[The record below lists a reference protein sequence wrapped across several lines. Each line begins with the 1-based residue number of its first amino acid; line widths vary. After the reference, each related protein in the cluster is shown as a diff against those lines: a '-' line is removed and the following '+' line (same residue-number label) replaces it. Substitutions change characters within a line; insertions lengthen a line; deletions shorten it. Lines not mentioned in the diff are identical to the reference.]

1 VLTVRLPR
9 QGGFSS
15 LDVECICLPTRE
27 DGPRSARCDLN
38 ESDPSN
44 HITAQREPPPNNDK
58 TPTVTGGGVGIEEN
72 PGRGFRHF
80 QLSLGW
86 KTKLT
91 ASATGFVLSPE
102 RDLPM
107 PGMSQGSAYPEN
119 DSIGENSIGVS
130 SSTDADERTTDA
142 PPLHTRSA
150 PSLAPGEWEAAV
162 AAAIAAVSAEEA
174 CADPDTDDSV
184 DNLVAELVD
193 TQLPGG
199 RVYTLPLP
207 DGAAAR
213 VPTWRSRSFW
223 LSVCQAAS
231 ECERGK
237 AALRRHR
244 IAAATFLRGC
254 AAHAEFA
261 ESSTGRRVAVAL
273 KTLIDRSG
281 LSIDQLKRCRRVLK
295 TLELGVEHVRGKKLN
310 QSERA
315 AAEQLYRSVHGTTP
329 PRMQRG
335 AASVWGLST
344 PRWALTLLP
353 SQTVRKRTRPTRTRR
368 RNHQG
373 IRVRKASVRPST
385 STVCIPTPPRPQTH
399 TPRAY
404 PPESTA
410 AVATMAEAEAS
421 VTSCAPQSSGG
432 SFSSGLSVRKDHQAR
447 ARAGEKQKSKTDTRS
462 LNLQRAAAELI
473 RRIPALANVVGDHRP
488 TTSRPR
494 SHVGSVCDLLV
505 DAGIDTE
512 RWSGIDIAA
521 TLTHDGIS
529 KGWTWPS
536 VAEMTSPLRLVAY
549 RLSLVDWSRPSP
561 TDIATRDRRYP
572 GETAVAAAYRMITNR
587 RNAVHHATA
596 QMPEATPASEE
607 HRRRMRAEFAATRA
621 AARRPSVNEQAKRRG
636 HVV

>member
-1 VLTVRLPR
+1 MR
-9 QGGFSS
+9 
-15 LDVECICLPTRE
+15 
-27 DGPRSARCDLN
+27 
-38 ESDPSN
+38 
-44 HITAQREPPPNNDK
+44 
-58 TPTVTGGGVGIEEN
+58 
-72 PGRGFRHF
+72 
-80 QLSLGW
+80 
-86 KTKLT
+86 
-91 ASATGFVLSPE
+91 
-102 RDLPM
+102 
-107 PGMSQGSAYPEN
+107 GMSQGSAYPEN

-130 SSTDADERTTDA
+130 SSTDADERFTA
-142 PPLHTRSA
+142 AQPPHTKST

-162 AAAIAAVSAEEA
+162 AAAIAAVSAEDA
-174 CADPDTDDSV
+174 GADPDADDSA
-184 DNLVAELVD
+184 DNLVTKLVD
-193 TQLPGG
+193 AQLPGG

-207 DGAAAR
+207 EGAAAR

-223 LSVCQAAS
+223 LSVCQAAT

-244 IAAATFLRGC
+244 IAAATFLRAC

-261 ESSTGRRVAVAL
+261 ESSTGRRVAVTL
-273 KTLIDRSG
+273 QTLIDRSG

-315 AAEQLYRSVHGTTP
+315 AAEQIYRSVHGTTP

-344 PRWALTLLP
+344 PRWTLALLP
-353 SQTVRKRTRPTRTRR
+353 SQPVRTRTRPTSTRR

-373 IRVRKASVRPST
+373 VRVRKASVRPAT
-385 STVCIPTPPRPQTH
+385 STVCTPTPPHPPTH

-404 PPESTA
+404 PPKSTV
-410 AVATMAEAEAS
+410 AVATMAEAGAS

-432 SFSSGLSVRKDHQAR
+432 SFSSGLSVRKDHQARAR

-473 RRIPALANVVGDHRP
+473 RRIPALANVVDDHRP

-494 SHVGSVCDLLV
+494 PHVGSVCDLLV

-549 RLSLVDWSRPSP
+549 RLSLIDWSRRSP
-561 TDIATRDRRYP
+561 TEIATRDRRYP
-572 GETAVAAAYRMITNR
+572 GETAVTAAYRMISSR
-587 RNAVHHATA
+587 RAAVHHATA
-596 QMPEATPASEE
+596 QTPEATPASGE
-607 HRRRMRAEFAATRA
+607 HRRRMRAEFAAMRE
-621 AARRPSVNEQAKRRG
+621 AARRSRIDEHPRRG
-636 HVV
+636 CVV

>member
-1 VLTVRLPR
+1 
-9 QGGFSS
+9 
-15 LDVECICLPTRE
+15 
-27 DGPRSARCDLN
+27 
-38 ESDPSN
+38 
-44 HITAQREPPPNNDK
+44 
-58 TPTVTGGGVGIEEN
+58 
-72 PGRGFRHF
+72 
-80 QLSLGW
+80 
-86 KTKLT
+86 
-91 ASATGFVLSPE
+91 
-102 RDLPM
+102 M
-107 PGMSQGSAYPEN
+107 
-119 DSIGENSIGVS
+119 S
-130 SSTDADERTTDA
+130 SSTDADERSSDA
-142 PPLHTRSA
+142 PPPHTRSV

-162 AAAIAAVSAEEA
+162 AAAIAAVSAEDA
-174 CADPDTDDSV
+174 GADPDPVDQIDD
-184 DNLVAELVD
+184 LVADLVD
-193 TQLPGG
+193 AQLPGG

-207 DGAAAR
+207 DGASAR

-223 LSVCQAAS
+223 LSACQAAT

-310 QSERA
+310 RNERA
-315 AAEQLYRSVHGTTP
+315 AAEQIYRSVHGTTP
-329 PRMQRG
+329 PRVQRG

-353 SQTVRKRTRPTRTRR
+353 SQPVRKRPRRTRTRR

-373 IRVRKASVRPST
+373 VRVREASVRPSV
-385 STVCIPTPPRPQTH
+385 SGCIPTPTHPQPH

-404 PPESTA
+404 PRKSA
-410 AVATMAEAEAS
+410 ADEAAMAETAAS

-447 ARAGEKQKSKTDTRS
+447 ARAGEKQKSRTGTRS
-462 LNLQRAAAELI
+462 LNLQRAAAELV
-473 RRIPALANVVGDHRP
+473 RRIPALSNVVGDHRP

-549 RLSLVDWSRPSP
+549 RLSLIDWSRPSP
-561 TDIATRDRRYP
+561 TEIATHDRRYP
-572 GETAVAAAYRMITNR
+572 GETAVTAAYRMISSR
-587 RNAVHHATA
+587 RTAVHHATA
-596 QMPEATPASEE
+596 QTPEPTPASVE
-607 HRRRMRAEFAATRA
+607 HRRRMRAEFAAKR
-621 AARRPSVNEQAKRRG
+621 AARRGQGIDEQSGRG
-636 HVV
+636 RVV

>member
-1 VLTVRLPR
+1 
-9 QGGFSS
+9 
-15 LDVECICLPTRE
+15 
-27 DGPRSARCDLN
+27 
-38 ESDPSN
+38 
-44 HITAQREPPPNNDK
+44 
-58 TPTVTGGGVGIEEN
+58 
-72 PGRGFRHF
+72 
-80 QLSLGW
+80 
-86 KTKLT
+86 
-91 ASATGFVLSPE
+91 
-102 RDLPM
+102 M
-107 PGMSQGSAYPEN
+107 PGTSQGSAYPEH
-119 DSIGENSIGVS
+119 DSIGENFIGVS
-130 SSTDADERTTDA
+130 SSTDTDERFTDA
-142 PPLHTRSA
+142 EPPDTRSA

-162 AAAIAAVSAEEA
+162 AAALAAVSAEEA
-174 CADPDTDDSV
+174 GANSAVDDGV
-184 DNLVAELVD
+184 TELVD
-193 TQLPGG
+193 AQLPGG

-223 LSVCQAAS
+223 LSVCQAAT

-310 QSERA
+310 RSERA
-315 AAEQLYRSVHGTTP
+315 AAEQIYRSVHGTTP
-329 PRMQRG
+329 PRLQRG

-353 SQTVRKRTRPTRTRR
+353 LQPVRKRTRPTRTRR
-368 RNHQG
+368 RNHRG
-373 IRVRKASVRPST
+373 IRVREASVRPST
-385 STVCIPTPPRPQTH
+385 STVCIPPPPHPQTH

-404 PPESTA
+404 PAESTA
-410 AVATMAEAEAS
+410 ALATMAEEGAS

-447 ARAGEKQKSKTDTRS
+447 ARAGEKQKSKTGTRS

-473 RRIPALANVVGDHRP
+473 RRIPAIGNVVGDHRP
-488 TTSRPR
+488 TSSGAR
-494 SHVGSVCDLLV
+494 SHAGAVCDLLV

-529 KGWTWPS
+529 RGWTWPS

-549 RLSLVDWSRPSP
+549 RLSLIDWSRPSP
-561 TDIATRDRRYP
+561 TEIATRDRRYP
-572 GETAVAAAYRMITNR
+572 GETAVTAAYRMISSR
-587 RNAVHHATA
+587 RTAAHHATA
-596 QMPEATPASEE
+596 QTPEATPASVE
-607 HRRRMRAEFAATRA
+607 HRRRMRAEFAAMREV
-621 AARRPSVNEQAKRRG
+621 ARRSRTDEHARRG
-636 HVV
+636 RVV